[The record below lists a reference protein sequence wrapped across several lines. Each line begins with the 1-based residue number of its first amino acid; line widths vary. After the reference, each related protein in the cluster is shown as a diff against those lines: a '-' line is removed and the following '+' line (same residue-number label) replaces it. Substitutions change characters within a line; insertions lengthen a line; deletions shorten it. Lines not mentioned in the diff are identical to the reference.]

1 MPLPKKLLKKTSS
14 WSESSSN
21 PGSNSKNPND
31 ENLFPKSKAIKE
43 KFVFDPEHG
52 GGRRRRDRKRSR
64 ITCHDD
70 QLGQGKIRN
79 FQKVDE
85 NGLAL
90 KKKDEFLSPM
100 PFEIA
105 SNLLEETQPQPL
117 QRANPLASIQHHNES
132 GEA

>member
-64 ITCHDD
+64 ITCQDD

-79 FQKVDE
+79 F
-85 NGLAL
+85 
-90 KKKDEFLSPM
+90 
-100 PFEIA
+100 
-105 SNLLEETQPQPL
+105 
-117 QRANPLASIQHHNES
+117 
-132 GEA
+132 